1 MDSDIICREESGQDG
16 LRRRFRQPE
25 NFRENTLP
33 ESDRGRDAWLF
44 LATCFMVEALI
55 WGYW

>member
-1 MDSDIICREESGQDG
+1 MDSDIIRREESGQDG

-33 ESDRGRDAWLF
+33 EPDRGRDAWLF
-44 LATCFMVEALI
+44 LARYFMVEALI